1 MRAISHHLPMFRRC
15 CVAVRHQR
23 VPVQQCR
30 LASTSVIIRN
40 VGEIEDALV
49 KQFAE
54 RAAKVVAFRRMYKA
68 NGEPTRSCLAG
79 YATETEGKKAI
90 NTLNGQKIK
99 NDQAKAVVVEETR
112 FNPAKV
118 EVEECKWGSTETQPG
133 TEGRSVIVAHK
144 PYVESDKVRKHIE
157 GVIGGETSITAF
169 KSCYKGMSFV
179 LFD

>member
-40 VGEIEDALV
+40 VADVEDALV

-54 RAAKVVAFRRMYKA
+54 RAAKVVAFRRVYKA
-68 NGEPTRSCLAG
+68 NGERLPSCLAG

-99 NDQAKAVVVEETR
+99 NDQAKAVVVEETSL
-112 FNPAKV
+112 NPAKEDV
-118 EVEECKWGSTETQPG
+118 PPYKWGSTKTEPG
-133 TEGRSVIVAHK
+133 TEGRTVFVAHHSR
-144 PYVESDKVRKHIE
+144 VIQDKVRKHIQ
-157 GVIGGETSITAF
+157 GVIGGDTSITAV
-169 KSCYKGMSFV
+169 STSGKGISLV
-179 LFD
+179 L